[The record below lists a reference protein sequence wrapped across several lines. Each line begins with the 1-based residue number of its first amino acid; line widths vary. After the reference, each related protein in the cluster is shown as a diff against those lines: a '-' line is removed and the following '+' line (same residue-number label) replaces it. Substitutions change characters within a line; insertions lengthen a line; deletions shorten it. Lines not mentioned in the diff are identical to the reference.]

1 MAFTL
6 HTLAQRPE
14 VEPHIDRLAEVCWP
28 RFLRQHD
35 DLGLGEHW
43 PDLFTTFADFQF
55 VLREPG
61 GRVVAA
67 GQSVPFV
74 WDGTAADL
82 PESLADIVGRAR
94 RDRKAGRTPTALS
107 AVAALVDPFE
117 RGKGVSAEVIRAM
130 TALASVHRIGTLV
143 APVRPTLKASYP
155 LVDMERYVR
164 WRRDDGLSLDP
175 WLRVHERLGAGIV
188 RIAPCTLRITGTVQ
202 EWEEWTGMAFPDTGP
217 YVVPGA
223 LQPVQIDREKDD
235 GRYDDPNVWM
245 LHKGV
250 SR

>member
-1 MAFTL
+1 MSLTM

-14 VEPHIDRLAEVCWP
+14 VEPHIDRLADLCWP

-35 DLGLGEHW
+35 ELGLGEHW

-82 PESLADIVGRAR
+82 PETLAELVGRAR
-94 RDRKAGRTPTALS
+94 RDRKAARAPTTLS
-107 AVAALVDPFE
+107 ALAALVDPAE

-130 TALASVHRIGTLV
+130 TALASVHRIDTLV

-155 LVDMERYVR
+155 LAAMERYVQ
-164 WRRDDGLSLDP
+164 WRRDDGLLLDP
-175 WLRVHERLGAGIV
+175 WLRVHERLGAEIV
-188 RIAPCTLRITGTVQ
+188 RVAPSTLRITGTVRA
-202 EWEEWTGMAFPDTGP
+202 WEEWTGIAFPDTGR

-223 LQPVQIDREKDD
+223 LQPVEIVRETDE

-245 LHKGV
+245 LHRGEP
-250 SR
+250 R